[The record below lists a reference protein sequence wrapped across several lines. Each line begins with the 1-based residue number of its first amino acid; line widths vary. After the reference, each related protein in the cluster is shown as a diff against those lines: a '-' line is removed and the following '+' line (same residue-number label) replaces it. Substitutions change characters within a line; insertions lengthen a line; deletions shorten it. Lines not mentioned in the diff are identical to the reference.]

1 MQKDKSLINKAAY
14 VSIDTDKTVMQLY
27 PHNKKALHY
36 LMAIMTFAVFI
47 PFTYIA
53 FPLMVILKLIL
64 YTPFYIILFVTNEA
78 AAGQLWDLRNK
89 ALLFIQHFVY
99 KLYYIHIGLWI
110 SCFSGFDDYWYGL
123 DITNYRDHED
133 YLSSYRSSRVRWQFK
148 KKLKT
153 YHSYGINEKI
163 IPDHSVFHKF
173 LFSYKYFQ
181 LIRNSTF
188 RKNSGYELLFGQ
200 YLIIRDYFLILFLP
214 VRVHVYEKD
223 GSPVGIATFLKRGNT
238 VIMCQHII
246 DDDFI
251 RSGIFYKQMNTCIH
265 YAFNQPDVLYV
276 SCATTTRQAKQTSG
290 CYPVN
295 YLLTDEFNF
304 KPFTQLKKYSG

>member
-1 MQKDKSLINKAAY
+1 MQKDELLINKAAN
-14 VSIDTDKTVMQLY
+14 VSIDTDNTVMKLY

-36 LMAIMTFAVFI
+36 LMAILTFVVFI

-64 YTPFYIILFVTNEA
+64 YTPLYILLFITNEA
-78 AAGQLWDLRNK
+78 VAGKLWDLKNK
-89 ALLFIQHFVY
+89 AVLLIQHLVY
-99 KLYYIHIGLWI
+99 KLYYVHIVLWI
-110 SCFSGFDDYWYGL
+110 SCFSDFDDYWYGL
-123 DITNYRDHED
+123 DITKYRDHED
-133 YLSSYRSSRVRWQFK
+133 YLSSYRDSRVRWQFK

-153 YHSYGINEKI
+153 YNSYGISEKI
-163 IPDHSVFHKF
+163 IPDHSVFYKF
-173 LFSYKYFQ
+173 LFSYKYFK

-223 GSPVGIATFLKRGNT
+223 GTAVGIATFLKRGNT

-246 DDDFI
+246 DDEFT
-251 RSGIFYKQMNTCIH
+251 RSCIFYKQMNTCIH
-265 YAFNQPDVLYV
+265 YAFHQPDVRYV
-276 SCATTTRQAKQTSG
+276 SCATTTSQAKQTSG

-295 YLLTDEFNF
+295 YLLTDEFSL
-304 KPFTQLKKYSG
+304 KPFTRLRKI